1 MCHLYKHSVCYAVAA
16 VTAIIENATAT
27 DNTTLM
33 GSCNLPIDRSNWE
46 ESQPKISLILHAN
59 LTFNDEKGEEG
70 RSERT
75 DEYKYK
81 TALSDLICR
90 NNGICDTGIGI
101 QLTLGSKK
109 YILNNK
115 P

>member
-1 MCHLYKHSVCYAVAA
+1 
-16 VTAIIENATAT
+16 
-27 DNTTLM
+27 M